1 MQKPQAASARS
12 QVLSGVIRRDAIE
25 DMAGAV
31 RQFFNLEAVQLE
43 PGACRCQID
52 FIAAGNTFLY
62 REHYPLR
69 THLSGE
75 LLHNRFGF
83 AIPDQGPSL
92 KFAGEEMDGC
102 RLASA
107 MTGEEMDVFA
117 AGGLRQFVI
126 LLDHSRLIALADQ
139 AGLPREVQRA
149 LLPGRSTMPLVARPQ
164 AVAALGC
171 CLRERLRAA
180 AAGDLRMDGADFE
193 DWVYA
198 EVLSMLDVKDAPLGN
213 PPAAVLVR
221 RATEL
226 VDAQGGMLRIAH
238 LCSLLRV
245 SPGTLGNA
253 FRSIAGVTPHTFFL
267 RRKLNKARSLLLQAD
282 PGEQRVTSVASDLG
296 FTEFGRFSVRYRQM
310 FGETPSQTLQ
320 RQTRCRVAVQKDR

>member
-1 MQKPQAASARS
+1 M
-12 QVLSGVIRRDAIE
+12 IRRDAIE

-31 RQFFNLEAVQLE
+31 RQFFNLEAIQLE
-43 PGACRCQID
+43 PGECRCQID

-92 KFAGEEMDGC
+92 KFSGEEMDSC

-107 MTGEEMDVFA
+107 MTGEEMDVHAA
-117 AGGLRQFVI
+117 AGVKQFVI
-126 LLDHSRLIALADQ
+126 LLDHARLLSLADQ
-139 AGLPREVQRA
+139 AGLPHAVQRA
-149 LLPGRSTMPLVARPQ
+149 LRPGRSKMPLVARPQ
-164 AVAALGC
+164 AVSRLAYL
-171 CLRERLRAA
+171 LRERLRDAA
-180 AAGDLRMDGADFE
+180 EGNLRMDGGDFE

-198 EVLSMLDVKDAPLGN
+198 EALSILDVKDAPHGR

-226 VDAQGGMLRIAH
+226 VDASGGAVRIAQ

-253 FRSIAGVTPHTFFL
+253 FRSVAGVTPHTFFL
-267 RRKLNKARSLLLQAD
+267 RRKLNKARLLLLHAD
-282 PGEQRVTSVASDLG
+282 PCEHKVTSVASDLG

-310 FGETPSQTLQ
+310 FGETPTQTLR
-320 RQTRCRVAVQKDR
+320 RQARCSVAVHG